1 MGTSSD
7 QWLRTKLS
15 HILYPLPILETM
27 TLSLTCPSSSIW
39 SVTGSNGH
47 NVFLVHEA
55 TPFPEMSFVV
65 SNWVHC
71 KVMLGAHVFSTG
83 SRITEGGQG
92 MRGQG
97 QVQDREPETRAEIPK
112 RTLELALNE
121 NVLEAVVSGLVP
133 GYKNSFVIMPTLLP
147 LEVSTKSLISQ
158 YWQYH

>member
-15 HILYPLPILETM
+15 HILYPMPILETM

-55 TPFPEMSFVV
+55 TPFQEMSFVV

-71 KVMLGAHVFSTG
+71 EVMLRAHVFSTDA
-83 SRITEGGQG
+83 RIAEGGQG

-97 QVQDREPETRAEIPK
+97 QV
-112 RTLELALNE
+112 
-121 NVLEAVVSGLVP
+121 
-133 GYKNSFVIMPTLLP
+133 
-147 LEVSTKSLISQ
+147 
-158 YWQYH
+158 